1 MDDSYGTKAVKS
13 LLVKGVEHSST
24 STLVIPEGITNI
36 IVDFK
41 YFKNVTRVKIP
52 STVETRM

>member
-24 STLVIPEGITNI
+24 STLVLQVRWLSLKE
-36 IVDFK
+36 
-41 YFKNVTRVKIP
+41 
-52 STVETRM
+52 